1 MIFLYFLCLITILFG
16 IFVIISKN
24 PIVSVLFLILLFSS
38 VASYLILLDLT
49 FIGLSYIIV
58 YIGAVSIL
66 FLFILMLINVRTSEL
81 QSYTKNS
88 LNLAIIT
95 GLVFNYLF
103 SLLDETS
110 KYGNIYINT
119 YNNIEEFIKN
129 TWLKTLF
136 SDFPLLVTSQTWDK
150 NLIENTNISSIG
162 NIMYTTYN
170 LWLIITTYILLL
182 AMVGAIVITI
192 KQKD

>member
-1 MIFLYFLCLITILFG
+1 VIFLYFLCLITILFG

-38 VASYLILLDLT
+38 IASYLILLDLT

-81 QSYTKNS
+81 QSHTKNS
-88 LNLAIIT
+88 LNLAILT
-95 GLVFNYLF
+95 GLLFNYLF
-103 SLLDETS
+103 SLFDDVT
-110 KYGNIYINT
+110 KYGNVYINT
-119 YNNIEEFIKN
+119 YNNMEEFIKN
-129 TWLKTLF
+129 TWLNILF

-182 AMVGAIVITI
+182 AMVGAIIITI
-192 KQKD
+192 KQKN